1 VIHSHTMNGITLLDA
16 DVQRS
21 LYNGPYNDS
30 EYTFPPTYQEGCYR
44 PDASGPLRRE
54 SREPRTD
61 FTTPFEP
68 QFHDFHT
75 DFTASGRHH
84 ANQHRIL
91 VAAASASPRRGLTS
105 HNRPIPRTHDFPHK
119 AEPRTDF
126 TNGSRTHFTITDARN
141 SGHSTTDKHSNR
153 THRSSQTDYTTLH
166 NGDGFDC
173 AHTDSYPMLRYDP
186 NRESSTGSTSHPT
199 LDQNV
204 DTSNGSKA
212 SVRWVVMELV
222 VGLVLGVL
230 LSELK
235 VSALVAQWV
244 ALPGDLFIRALKCLV
259 VPYAFCAVAV
269 AVGDI
274 VIVGKISHVGLQITK
289 VFVLFWVCTIAV
301 GIAVSMV
308 FRPLFRLG
316 HVSIEPTINTFGFTC
331 PGNHLLSTMANGSVA
346 CASNATKLTMATTFA
361 IKDKNKFFATQSS
374 AVATVT
380 LSDQTLMIFT
390 SIVSDNIIAS
400 LANSRLLSTITFS
413 MLLGAFA
420 GRNFFTRTRRINY
433 LYLSLLQLRNAFF
446 LMMEWAIWL
455 SPVGVVSLIAGSF
468 ATNESVT
475 SSLKDIYPL
484 LLAAIT
490 CAVLQ
495 MMVVYPALVLLLT
508 RCNPY
513 SLMMRMM
520 PAYLFAFASASS
532 LATMPVTLSC
542 VMKARM
548 SSQSAAN
555 FVVSIGVVSGL
566 SGMGWY
572 LPIALTFLAEASG
585 NGEHLTAAKIFGM
598 AALAVVACAGTPP
611 IPASSL
617 VMIST
622 AYTTLIGPL
631 PKVAFALV
639 ITADVVI
646 DRISTMCN
654 VNDDIMALKIISEA
668 TDETIAQ
675 DRLGERF

>member
-1 VIHSHTMNGITLLDA
+1 MNGIILLDA
-16 DVQRS
+16 EVQRS

-30 EYTFPPTYQEGCYR
+30 EYTFPPTYQEDCYR

-75 DFTASGRHH
+75 DFTASGRRHH

-105 HNRPIPRTHDFPHK
+105 HNRPMPRTHDFPHK

-126 TNGSRTHFTITDARN
+126 TNGSRTHFTIADARN

-186 NRESSTGSTSHPT
+186 NRESSTG
-199 LDQNV
+199 
-204 DTSNGSKA
+204 
-212 SVRWVVMELV
+212 
-222 VGLVLGVL
+222 
-230 LSELK
+230 
-235 VSALVAQWV
+235 
-244 ALPGDLFIRALKCLV
+244 
-259 VPYAFCAVAV
+259 
-269 AVGDI
+269 
-274 VIVGKISHVGLQITK
+274 
-289 VFVLFWVCTIAV
+289 
-301 GIAVSMV
+301 
-308 FRPLFRLG
+308 
-316 HVSIEPTINTFGFTC
+316 
-331 PGNHLLSTMANGSVA
+331 NHLLSTMANGSVA

-361 IKDKNKFFATQSS
+361 IKDKNTFFATH
-374 AVATVT
+374 
-380 LSDQTLMIFT
+380 
-390 SIVSDNIIAS
+390 
-400 LANSRLLSTITFS
+400 RLLSTITFS

-455 SPVGVVSLIAGSF
+455 SPVA
-468 ATNESVT
+468 
-475 SSLKDIYPL
+475 
-484 LLAAIT
+484 
-490 CAVLQ
+490 
-495 MMVVYPALVLLLT
+495 
-508 RCNPY
+508 
-513 SLMMRMM
+513 
-520 PAYLFAFASASS
+520 FAF
-532 LATMPVTLSC
+532 
-542 VMKARM
+542 
-548 SSQSAAN
+548 
-555 FVVSIGVVSGL
+555 I
-566 SGMGWY
+566 
-572 LPIALTFLAEASG
+572 
-585 NGEHLTAAKIFGM
+585 
-598 AALAVVACAGTPP
+598 
-611 IPASSL
+611 
-617 VMIST
+617 
-622 AYTTLIGPL
+622 
-631 PKVAFALV
+631 

-675 DRLGERF
+675 DRLGERS